1 MNDAPILLV
10 EDNPDDVLLTR
21 RAFAKN
27 GFGNRIVA
35 LPDGEACIDAL
46 LPGPGSGPGSGFGCD
61 AAARGPAPALVLL
74 DINLPRVGGLDVLR
88 RLRSEQATRALP
100 VVMLTTSR
108 EQRDIAESY
117 RLGANSFVRKPIA
130 FSDFMAMVRILGTYW
145 LRINEPGPAPPR

>member
-1 MNDAPILLV
+1 MTEAPILLV

-27 GFGNRIVA
+27 GFSNRIVV
-35 LPDGEACIDAL
+35 LPDGESCIQAL
-46 LPGPGSGPGSGFGCD
+46 LAGPD
-61 AAARGPAPALVLL
+61 AQTPALSPAIVLL

-88 RLRSEQATRALP
+88 RIRAEQATRALP
-100 VVMLTTSR
+100 VIMLTTSR

-130 FSDFMAMVRILGTYW
+130 FSEFLAMVRILGVYW
-145 LRINEPGPAPPR
+145 LRINEPSPPPPR

>member
-1 MNDAPILLV
+1 MSDAPILLV

-35 LPDGEACIDAL
+35 VPDGESCIDVL
-46 LPGPGSGPGSGFGCD
+46 LPGTGPG
-61 AAARGPAPALVLL
+61 APARALDPVLVLL
-74 DINLPRVGGLDVLR
+74 DVNLPRVGGLDVLR
-88 RLRSEQATRALP
+88 RLRAERATRALP

-130 FSDFMAMVRILGTYW
+130 FSEFLAMVQVLGVYW
-145 LRINEPGPAPPR
+145 LRINEPDPAPPRR

>member
-1 MNDAPILLV
+1 MTDAPILLV

-27 GFGNRIVA
+27 GFTNRIVA
-35 LPDGEACIDAL
+35 LPDGEACIQAL
-46 LPGPGSGPGSGFGCD
+46 LPGPDPE
-61 AAARGPAPALVLL
+61 APPLVPAMVLL

-88 RLRSEQATRALP
+88 RIRAERATSTLP
-100 VVMLTTSR
+100 VIMLTTSR

-130 FSDFMAMVRILGTYW
+130 FSEFLAMVRILGVYW
-145 LRINEPGPAPPR
+145 LRINEPSPAPPR

>member
-1 MNDAPILLV
+1 MTDAPILLV

-27 GFGNRIVA
+27 GFTNRIVA
-35 LPDGEACIDAL
+35 LPDGEACIQAL
-46 LPGPGSGPGSGFGCD
+46 LPGPDPD
-61 AAARGPAPALVLL
+61 APPLVPAIVLL

-88 RLRSEQATRALP
+88 RIRAERATSTLP
-100 VVMLTTSR
+100 VIMLTTSR

-130 FSDFMAMVRILGTYW
+130 FSEFLAMVRILGVYW
-145 LRINEPGPAPPR
+145 LRINEPSPAPR